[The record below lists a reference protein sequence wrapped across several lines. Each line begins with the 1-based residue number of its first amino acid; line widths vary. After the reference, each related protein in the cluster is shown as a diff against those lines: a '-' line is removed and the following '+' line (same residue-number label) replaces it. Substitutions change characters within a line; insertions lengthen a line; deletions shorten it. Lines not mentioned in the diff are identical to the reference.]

1 MFLQFRIHA
10 AGDGGRWEFDMKQ
23 DMTLDILIQLAHGL
37 AEHFGPQC
45 EIAIHD
51 VTRDLS
57 NTIVSIEN
65 GQISGRA
72 QGDAASNVVLEAL
85 HTPPEELKDQIGYLT
100 RSSDGKALKSSSIYI
115 RDRSGNLRY
124 IFSVNYDIS
133 SLKAVDELIRGLIT
147 THPATDQ
154 SGKAEQK
161 KQESAPRI
169 PHTVTELL
177 DSLIEHALAEVG
189 KPVVMMTKE
198 DKIRVVRYLND
209 AGAFLITKSG
219 NRIASVL
226 GISKFTLYKYMESG
240 TP

>member
-1 MFLQFRIHA
+1 
-10 AGDGGRWEFDMKQ
+10 MKQ

-189 KPVVMMTKE
+189 KPVVMKTKE
-198 DKIRVVRYLND
+198 DKIRVVRYLNN

-219 NRIASVL
+219 DRIASVL

>member
-1 MFLQFRIHA
+1 
-10 AGDGGRWEFDMKQ
+10 MKQ

-57 NTIVSIEN
+57 NTIVYIEN
-65 GQISGRA
+65 GQISGRTK
-72 QGDAASNVVLEAL
+72 GDAASNIVLEAL

-219 NRIASVL
+219 DRIASVL